1 LTGLKAARL
10 AGAGLALAL
19 LGYAALGLYS
29 VDTDESAVAFVLGRA
44 RPADILPGIHWN
56 PPWPFG
62 RVVVAKTATSFVMP
76 VGYRM
81 APRPGA
87 EPISDLWLTGD
98 TNVVAARVNVQYTI
112 ESLRRFLLAQ
122 EDPREL
128 VRSVGERVFTRVL
141 LASTVDDVL
150 GMRRAALRLEVHRG
164 IQESLDAEGVGIAV
178 QSITLEEL
186 APPSE
191 GRVRDAFQAV
201 QNARSDRERTELE
214 AESYRRQALARAR
227 GEAQKL
233 RSEARAARHR
243 RIEIARGETQR
254 FRALAREHA
263 RAPAVTEERLYLE
276 SLERLLPGLET
287 YVVEPGDGG
296 RVNLRVVE

>member
-1 LTGLKAARL
+1 MTGLKAARL

>member
-1 LTGLKAARL
+1 MTGLRTARL

>member
-227 GEAQKL
+227 GDAQKL

>member
-1 LTGLKAARL
+1 LTGLRTARL